1 MMTQPSGAAAAS
13 VAAATAAQ
21 PQATSTAAAAVP
33 PAVPSAPGLTF
44 LTSIAVEVAEPIEV
58 GDTAEGVR
66 RIIPITGGT
75 VSGPQ
80 LNGRVLAGGADF
92 QLLRSSTMTEL
103 EAKYAIETDSGER
116 IYINNFGIRTGSP
129 EDIAALVRN
138 EPVPPERIYFRCT
151 PRALAG
157 GPEWS
162 WLSSRI
168 LVGSGTRLPAQVR
181 LDIWVVD

>member
-1 MMTQPSGAAAAS
+1 MMTQPSGAAAAT
-13 VAAATAAQ
+13 VATAAGVRSQTPSAATAD
-21 PQATSTAAAAVP
+21 VP
-33 PAVPSAPGLTF
+33 PVPSAPGLTF
-44 LTSIAVEVAEPIEV
+44 LASIAVEVSEPIEV
-58 GDTAEGVR
+58 GETAEGVR

-75 VSGPQ
+75 VTGPQ

-92 QLLRSSTMTEL
+92 QLLRSATLTEL
-103 EAKYAIETDSGER
+103 EAKYAIETDAGER
-116 IYINNFGIRTGSP
+116 TYINNFGTRTGSP

-138 EPVPPERIYFRCT
+138 EPVPPERIYFRCS

-168 LVGSGTRLPAQVR
+168 LLG
-181 LDIWVVD
+181 

>member
-1 MMTQPSGAAAAS
+1 M
-13 VAAATAAQ
+13 
-21 PQATSTAAAAVP
+21 
-33 PAVPSAPGLTF
+33 
-44 LTSIAVEVAEPIEV
+44 
-58 GDTAEGVR
+58 
-66 RIIPITGGT
+66 
-75 VSGPQ
+75 
-80 LNGRVLAGGADF
+80 LAGGADF
-92 QLLRSSTMTEL
+92 QLLRSATLTEL

-138 EPVPPERIYFRCT
+138 EPVPPERIYFRCS

-168 LVGSGTRLPAQVR
+168 LLGSGTRLPDQVR
-181 LDIWVVD
+181 CRTSPGGRLGLRASDQVGRPSPASAARPLGWSMRPRRSISGGRA

>member
-1 MMTQPSGAAAAS
+1 MMTQPSGPAPVS
-13 VAAATAAQ
+13 VAAAADA
-21 PQATSTAAAAVP
+21 P

-44 LTSIAVEVAEPIEV
+44 LASIAVEVSEPIEV
-58 GDTAEGVR
+58 GDTAEGIR

-75 VSGPQ
+75 VSGPR

-138 EPVPPERIYFRCT
+138 EPVPPERIYFRCS

>member
-1 MMTQPSGAAAAS
+1 MTTKSTDGSLEDTQA
-13 VAAATAAQ
+13 
-21 PQATSTAAAAVP
+21 PQTEP
-33 PAVPSAPGLTF
+33 PAPGLTF
-44 LTSIAVEVAEPIEV
+44 LASVAVEVAEPIEV
-58 GDTAEGVR
+58 GETAEGTR

-75 VSGPQ
+75 VSGPK

-138 EPVPPERIYFRCT
+138 EPVPPERIYFRCS